1 MARKST
7 QLSPSLTP
15 ILGTA
20 IPHELNR
27 KCCQFQQL
35 NNAKKVTYS
44 VQILQKN
51 PNKCPSP
58 PFLSEWQEHILN
70 LISKKALPFRGP
82 PGVTKEL
89 EAHVLLEFV
98 PLGAVLV
105 VDAHRERSEVLHQP
119 RLAQLHRRRKK
130 KKRVYL
136 GWVFFVFLTWK
147 AFFHSEDS
155 FF

>member
-1 MARKST
+1 M
-7 QLSPSLTP
+7 
-15 ILGTA
+15 
-20 IPHELNR
+20 
-27 KCCQFQQL
+27 
-35 NNAKKVTYS
+35 
-44 VQILQKN
+44 
-51 PNKCPSP
+51 
-58 PFLSEWQEHILN
+58 
-70 LISKKALPFRGP
+70 ALPFGGP

-136 GWVFFVFLTWK
+136 G
-147 AFFHSEDS
+147 
-155 FF
+155 